1 VPTVIVWMKEESNF
15 HGHLKISEV
24 LGGIMKI
31 KYLTRVAILAAVS
44 AILMYI
50 EFPLPFVPTFL
61 KIDLSDFPALIAAF
75 SMGPIAGI
83 IVELIKNL
91 VHLVASSTLFVG
103 ELANFI
109 IGSVFVG
116 VAGLVYKYKK
126 TKLNASIGMGLGIIV
141 MSIVAVVVNIYVLL
155 PLYAKAFG
163 MDIDAIVSMSQVVNK
178 NIIGLKTLMIFG
190 ITPFNI
196 IKGLLVSLVTF
207 FSYKKLSRY
216 LHFD

>member
-1 VPTVIVWMKEESNF
+1 
-15 HGHLKISEV
+15 
-24 LGGIMKI
+24 MKI
-31 KYLTRVAILAAVS
+31 KYLTRVSILAAIA
-44 AILMYI
+44 AILMYL
-50 EFPLPFVPTFL
+50 EFPLPLVPTFL

-83 IVELIKNL
+83 IVELIKNV
-91 VHLVASSTLFVG
+91 VHLVGSSTLFVG

-109 IGSVFVG
+109 IGSAFVG

-126 TKLNASIGMGLGIIV
+126 TKLNASIGMGFGIIV
-141 MSIVAVVVNIYVLL
+141 MTVVAVILNIYMLL

-163 MDIDAIVSMSQVVNK
+163 MDVDAIVSMSQVVNEH
-178 NIIGLKTLMIFG
+178 IVDLKTLMIFA
-190 ITPFNI
+190 IAPFNI
-196 IKGLLVSLVTF
+196 VKGLLVSLVTF